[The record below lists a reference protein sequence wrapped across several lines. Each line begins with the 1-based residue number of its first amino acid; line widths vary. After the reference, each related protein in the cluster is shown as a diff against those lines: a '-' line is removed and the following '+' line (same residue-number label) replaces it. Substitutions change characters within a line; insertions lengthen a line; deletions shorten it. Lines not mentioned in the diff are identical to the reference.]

1 MKRIKLLII
10 LGVLVMALFGALVL
24 MELWKLLILR

>member
-10 LGVLVMALFGALVL
+10 LGVLVTALFGALVL
-24 MELWKLLILR
+24 IELWKLLILR